1 MEGSEFLTDYM
12 RDYTEEYILIG
23 GNACAL
29 NFRNIEAEFRATV
42 DLDIV
47 LITESTND
55 AFYAHF
61 WEYIREHGYEGK
73 VFRGSNTGGCSY
85 RFTLPEEK
93 REPGLPVQ
101 IELFSRKPEYFDS
114 KLSEPGREHITLL
127 EAGDKISNLSAIL
140 LDDEVYDFIRSSKI
154 TLENISTVNMECLF
168 GLKSVAWH
176 SNQKLFD
183 EKKIAD
189 INTVLKHPQDMISIV
204 NVMDELR
211 ETEFPPQVY
220 QSIVVSRK
228 ELSED
233 EFRAK
238 IPSEDAAIDTT
249 IEYIDEFVRE
259 QAS

>member
-55 AFYAHF
+55 AFYTHF

-93 REPGLPVQ
+93 RKPELPVQ

-114 KLSEPGREHITLL
+114 KLSEPGKEHITLL

-140 LDDEVYDFIRSSKI
+140 LDDEVYDFIRASKI

-183 EKKIAD
+183 ENEIND

-204 NVMDELR
+204 SVMDEPR
-211 ETEFPPQVY
+211 KTEFPPQIF
-220 QSIVVSRK
+220 QSIAVSRT
-228 ELSED
+228 ELSEGNIRTQIQSAGD
-233 EFRAK
+233 
-238 IPSEDAAIDTT
+238 DIDTT
-249 IEYIDEFVRE
+249 VRYIDEFVIE
-259 QAS
+259 QAR